1 MNQSVRKLRLCVCAS
16 IAHYMQNDTST
27 QPTGTQAAFC
37 VHKTLI
43 LKGSYIDNLLHCWHN
58 VYKLADELSS
68 STCDCHYTGKALIRS
83 IGRWISLKYGNDNDP
98 L

>member
-1 MNQSVRKLRLCVCAS
+1 MCVS

-27 QPTGTQAAFC
+27 QATGTQAAFC
-37 VHKTLI
+37 VHIDTE
-43 LKGSYIDNLLHCWHN
+43 GFIDNLLQCWHN

-68 STCDCHYTGKALIRS
+68 SMCDCHCTAKAIIRS
-83 IGRWISLKYGNDNDP
+83 IGRWISLNYDNDNDP